1 MKQINSTARVMSQT
15 AKVSAVEVR
24 NAVSKIKHTGC
35 ETISNTAST
44 VKSQIGRVGGIVKD
58 KLPDLNPKQL
68 EQIVRTTIVGNLNA
82 AVPCVLKDL
91 PEVAKSLAN
100 RAGNIAPDK
109 LFELIPDGVKLT
121 EESIWKFIEV
131 RDVSHI
137 KSIKNNPA
145 KAGDVKN
152 VVFEFSSKNRARG
165 SRNMSRAEVQSAH
178 FNNTITGIK
187 SGLKT
192 TISTAAKGA
201 LFGALLEL
209 PVTIVE
215 NTLHVKNNRKSVG
228 DARIDVAKDI
238 GISAGFAGVTAAG
251 FTGLSLL
258 GVTLGP
264 VVVIPSAIIGGA
276 VYTWSATDRI
286 WKALDDTTRKK
297 LMNSN
302 PVSFLTSIV
311 YREHSDL
318 DKINSEQ
325 SEAAADMI
333 TVREQ
338 EEIADMLSSII
349 MDGTSAELTRMR
361 EIREKSKARS
371 KVAQE
376 LAGTDSKSEE
386 EEFLTAARSSPTSD
400 EFDTLIFG
408 A

>member
-1 MKQINSTARVMSQT
+1 MKRQINSATRVASQT
-15 AKVSAVEVR
+15 AKASAVGVL
-24 NAVSKIKHTGC
+24 NAVSKIKHTGR
-35 ETISNTAST
+35 ETISNTSSK
-44 VKSQIGRVGGIVKD
+44 VKSQIGRAGGIVKD

-68 EQIVRTTIVGNLNA
+68 ERIVPATVVGNLNA
-82 AVPCVLKDL
+82 AVPCILKDL

-100 RAGNIAPDK
+100 RAGGIAPDK
-109 LFELIPDGVKLT
+109 LYKRIPAGVKLR
-121 EESIWKFIEV
+121 EKDIVEFIKRE
-131 RDVSHI
+131 VSHI
-137 KSIKNNPA
+137 KSIKNNAA
-145 KAGDVKN
+145 KAGDVN
-152 VVFEFSSKNRARG
+152 NIVFEIAWKNRIRG
-165 SRNMSRAEVQSAH
+165 SRNMSRAEVQSAR

-187 SGLKT
+187 CGLKT
-192 TISTAAKGA
+192 TVSTAAKGA

-209 PVTIVE
+209 PITVVE

-264 VVVIPSAIIGGA
+264 AVIPLTIVGGA
-276 VYTWSATDRI
+276 VYIWSAADRI
-286 WKALDDTTRKK
+286 WRALDGTT
-297 LMNSN
+297 
-302 PVSFLTSIV
+302 
-311 YREHSDL
+311 L

-325 SEAAADMI
+325 YETVADLI
-333 TVREQ
+333 TAREQ
-338 EEIADMLSSII
+338 EEIADMLSGIS

-361 EIREKSKARS
+361 EIREKAKARS

-386 EEFLTAARSSPTSD
+386 EEFLTAARSSNASD
-400 EFDTLIFG
+400 EFDALIFG